1 MRLAA
6 TLFVGCVVLW
16 AGQAQ
21 ADSDNSNKDHTK
33 HEDNGGGNQ
42 NGNGN
47 GNGNSNGNGS
57 SSAGNSGA
65 VDPEPSTTDQ
75 NGALDAVK
83 RGESLPLKEIVALA
97 EAKWGG
103 RAIDAELVKV
113 RNRLLYRLTMLSDD
127 GVSQRVYYDARSGR
141 SAKSP

>member
-1 MRLAA
+1 MRVAVKFFA
-6 TLFVGCVVLW
+6 GCVVLW

-33 HEDNGGGNQ
+33 HEDNGGGSQ

-47 GNGNSNGNGS
+47 GNRGDADASKL
-57 SSAGNSGA
+57 
-65 VDPEPSTTDQ
+65 STTDQ

-103 RAIDAELVKV
+103 RAIDAALVNV

-127 GVSQRVYYDARSGR
+127 GVSQRVYYDAQSGR
-141 SAKSP
+141 SAKAP